1 MKTSKNGINLIK
13 NYEGCRLTAYKCP
26 AGVWTIG
33 YGHTAGVKQG
43 DKITQLQADTLL
55 TIDLQKFE
63 NAVNKAVKKPI
74 TQNEFD
80 ALVSFAFNVGTGNFE
95 KSTLLR
101 LVNMGQFELAAKQ
114 FERWIYAG
122 GKPLTG
128 LKKRRLAEKTL
139 FLKKD

>member
-13 NYEGCRLTAYKCP
+13 NFEGCRLEAYKCT

-43 DKITQLQADTLL
+43 QKITKFQADALL
-55 TIDLQKFE
+55 IIDLEKFE
-63 NAVNKAVKKPI
+63 KAVTKLVKKPI

-80 ALVSFAFNVGTGNFE
+80 ALVSFSFNVGIGNFE

-101 LVNMGQFELAAKQ
+101 LINMGQFELASKQ

-122 GKPLTG
+122 GKPLNG

-139 FLKKD
+139 FLSK

>member
-55 TIDLQKFE
+55 AVDLQKFE
-63 NAVNKAVKKPI
+63 YSVNKAVKKPI

-114 FERWIYAG
+114 FEKWIYAG

-139 FLKKD
+139 FLKKE

>member
-13 NYEGCRLTAYKCP
+13 TYEGCRLTAYKCP

-55 TIDLQKFE
+55 AVDLQKFE
-63 NAVNKAVKKPI
+63 YSVNKAVKKPI

-80 ALVSFAFNVGTGNFE
+80 ALVSFAFNVGIGNFE

-101 LVNMGQFELAAKQ
+101 LINMGQFELASKQ
-114 FERWIYAG
+114 FERWISAG

>member
-13 NYEGCRLTAYKCP
+13 TYEGCRLEAYKCP

-33 YGHTAGVKQG
+33 YGHTAGVKKG

-55 TIDLQKFE
+55 FVDLQKFE
-63 NAVNKAVKKPI
+63 NAINKAVKKPI

-80 ALVSFAFNVGTGNFE
+80 ALVSFAFNVGIGNFE
-95 KSTLLR
+95 KSSLLR
-101 LVNMGQFELAAKQ
+101 LINMGHFELAAQQ

-122 GKPLTG
+122 GKPLNG
-128 LKKRRLAEKTL
+128 LKKRRRAEKTL
-139 FLKKD
+139 FLTK

>member
-13 NYEGCRLTAYKCP
+13 TYEGCRLTAYKCP

-33 YGHTAGVKQG
+33 YGHTGNVKQG
-43 DKITQLQADTLL
+43 DKITQLQAETLL
-55 TIDLQKFE
+55 AVDLQRFE
-63 NAVNKAVKKPI
+63 YSVNRSVKKSI

-80 ALVSFAFNVGTGNFE
+80 ALVSFTFNVGIGNFE
-95 KSTLLR
+95 KSTLLK
-101 LVNMGQFELAAKQ
+101 LINMGQFELASKQ

-139 FLKKD
+139 FLRKD

>member
-13 NYEGCRLTAYKCP
+13 TYEGCRLTAYKCP

-33 YGHTAGVKQG
+33 YGHTTGVKQG

-55 TIDLQKFE
+55 IADLEKFE
-63 NAVNKAVKKPI
+63 KAVTKLVKKPI

-80 ALVSFAFNVGTGNFE
+80 ALVSFAFNVGIGNFE

-101 LVNMGQFELAAKQ
+101 LINRGQFELASKQ

-139 FLKKD
+139 FFKKD

>member
-13 NYEGCRLTAYKCP
+13 NFEGCRLEAYKCP

-43 DKITQLQADTLL
+43 QKITKFQADALL
-55 TIDLQKFE
+55 IIDLEKFE
-63 NAVNKAVKKPI
+63 KAVTKLVKKPI

-80 ALVSFAFNVGTGNFE
+80 ALVSFAFNVGIGNFE

-101 LVNMGQFELAAKQ
+101 LVNMGQFELASKQ

>member
-13 NYEGCRLTAYKCP
+13 NFEGCRLEAYKCP

-43 DKITQLQADTLL
+43 QKITKFQADALL
-55 TIDLQKFE
+55 IIDLEKFE
-63 NAVNKAVKKPI
+63 KAVTKLVKKLI

-80 ALVSFAFNVGTGNFE
+80 ALVSFTFNVGIGNFE

-101 LVNMGQFELAAKQ
+101 LINMGQFELASKQ
-114 FERWIYAG
+114 FERWIYAS
-122 GKPLTG
+122 GKPLNG

-139 FLKKD
+139 FLSK